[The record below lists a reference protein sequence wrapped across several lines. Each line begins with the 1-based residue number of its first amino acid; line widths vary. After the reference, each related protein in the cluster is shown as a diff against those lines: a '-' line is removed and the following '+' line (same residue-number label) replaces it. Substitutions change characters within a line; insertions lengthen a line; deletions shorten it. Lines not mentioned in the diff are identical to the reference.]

1 MNRSSYSF
9 LLFSYFFELFSSFP
23 KLWLTDLKGIE
34 ADNAQR
40 MFMIQHSRIYLK
52 YMEFSSGFSKN
63 SYEVHI
69 CAKENHTMMERA
81 AIQLITD
88 ITWTAIS
95 TDFH

>member
-1 MNRSSYSF
+1 
-9 LLFSYFFELFSSFP
+9 
-23 KLWLTDLKGIE
+23 
-34 ADNAQR
+34 
-40 MFMIQHSRIYLK
+40 
-52 YMEFSSGFSKN
+52 MEFSSGFSKN